1 MSSLAVALPLR
12 LSEADGFVMIKGFRR
27 LVKQNLKMLI
37 LTIPGERVMEPEY
50 GIGMKKYLFS
60 SFHQNLY
67 ADLEN
72 NIRRQVKIYMPA
84 VKIEGVLFNASDPD
98 NQTLGIT
105 IRYSIPQISI
115 DDTLQFTI

>member
-1 MSSLAVALPLR
+1 MPINRDSV
-12 LSEADGFVMIKGFRR
+12 EGFLILKTIKETIQ
-27 LVKQNLKMLI
+27 QNFKMLV
-37 LTIPGERVMEPEY
+37 LTNPGERVMEPEY